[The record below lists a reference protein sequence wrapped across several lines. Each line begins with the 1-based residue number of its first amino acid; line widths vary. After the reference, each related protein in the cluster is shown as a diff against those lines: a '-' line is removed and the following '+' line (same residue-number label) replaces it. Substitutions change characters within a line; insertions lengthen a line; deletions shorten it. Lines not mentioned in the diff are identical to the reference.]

1 MFFKEP
7 NRASKHFPEEEAQPR
22 GDSGLPSG
30 PPGLPRGRAPSRLRG
45 AALPSRLWVPV
56 FFGMRVLRWG
66 QGRGSRRTCDV
77 GGTACHPRPWPLGQL
92 FPGLC
97 PDGPPGASVRP
108 GCWWWGACGRSR
120 SHPRRTRVPPHSQRR
135 EPTGTWVYISL
146 KFTSGLD
153 GGVSV
158 AGWLRAD
165 CPGAA
170 AAPGD
175 QHSHVLCGAA
185 FKTLLS
191 SCDSLAPRVMA
202 METGARGP
210 CGSCWGSGLGGACR
224 LHYLLPGWV
233 SRLPTFRAWAP
244 CLPGDLGS
252 LDGDTSQCRPLG
264 GVSGHFLLIVEAF
277 LLL

>member
-1 MFFKEP
+1 M
-7 NRASKHFPEEEAQPR
+7 
-22 GDSGLPSG
+22 
-30 PPGLPRGRAPSRLRG
+30 
-45 AALPSRLWVPV
+45 
-56 FFGMRVLRWG
+56 
-66 QGRGSRRTCDV
+66 
-77 GGTACHPRPWPLGQL
+77 
-92 FPGLC
+92 
-97 PDGPPGASVRP
+97 
-108 GCWWWGACGRSR
+108 
-120 SHPRRTRVPPHSQRR
+120 
-135 EPTGTWVYISL
+135 
-146 KFTSGLD
+146 
-153 GGVSV
+153 

-165 CPGAA
+165 RPGAA

-175 QHSHVLCGAA
+175 QHSHVPCGAA

-264 GVSGHFLLIVEAF
+264 GASGHFLLIMEASLTQGPLRGLAGRHYPGLVGSLRVSRADGVPVTWSGLPGGRGVLRGKGRGLQRPRSQVRCGVF
-277 LLL
+277 TGSGSGG